1 MENFDL
7 NDLKR
12 RMQGAVNALHEEFSG
27 LRTGRAS
34 ASLLEPVMVDA
45 YGSSMPLNQVGTI
58 SVPEPRLL
66 TVQVWDKG
74 LAKSV
79 EKAIRDA
86 GLGLNPQADGGLV
99 RVPIPELSEERRTE
113 LSKIAGKYAEKAR
126 IAIRNIRR
134 EGMDTLKQLEKDHD
148 ISEDDH
154 DKKSVDVQKITD
166 EGIKQI
172 DDALVHKEK
181 DIKQI

>member
-1 MENFDL
+1 MAEFDL

-12 RMQGAVNALHEEFSG
+12 RMQKAVDVLHEEFSG

-34 ASLLEPVMVDA
+34 ASLLEPIVVDA

-66 TVQVWDKG
+66 TVQVWDRG
-74 LAKSV
+74 LAKAV

-86 GLGLNPQADGGLV
+86 GLGLNPQADGGLI
-99 RVPIPELSEERRTE
+99 RVPIPELSQERRLE
-113 LSKIAGKYAEKAR
+113 LGKIAGKYAEQAR
-126 IAIRNIRR
+126 IAVRNIRR

-154 DKKSVDVQKITD
+154 KKKSEDVQKITD
-166 EGIKQI
+166 EAVKQI
-172 DDALVHKEK
+172 DEGLVHKEK
-181 DIKQI
+181 DIQQI